1 LHRDSSFLFPK
12 AHDRKTEETSNTG
25 NTRRKEGIF
34 GDEAFIYDP
43 VQNIYR
49 CPAGQMLKPRR
60 VHPIRRTLE
69 YKASASIC
77 GNCVLRVQ
85 CTRSSCGHTVQRH
98 EKQESL
104 DRARAQANSPAA
116 RRNRKRRQHL
126 MECSFA
132 DASNNHHFKRARWRR
147 LWRQQIQDCL
157 IAAIQNVRIL
167 LAHPNPKR
175 SAAAALV
182 APRISSI
189 SFLYPFASLRSTAK
203 MQLPAAPPFQHSRD
217 LTNPYVRESYWAPV
231 TNPLSN
237 TPFRFDPLFPLHG
250 RSV

>member
-12 AHDRKTEETSNTG
+12 AHHRKTEETSNTG

-69 YKASASIC
+69 CKASASIC

-157 IAAIQNVRIL
+157 TQRSRMCASCWPIQIQN
-167 LAHPNPKR
+167 
-175 SAAAALV
+175 
-182 APRISSI
+182 
-189 SFLYPFASLRSTAK
+189 
-203 MQLPAAPPFQHSRD
+203 AAPPQRLWRPEYHPSA
-217 LTNPYVRESYWAPV
+217 SCI
-231 TNPLSN
+231 
-237 TPFRFDPLFPLHG
+237 PLHHCVQLP
-250 RSV
+250 RCSCQPHLPSSIRVT